1 LNEEDYFQNF
11 TSFLNSYSTAGTYQF
26 VFLKSLLYLPEEIDG
41 KKRQWGN
48 KKGWIKKN
56 GNTTEVDLQFLAIP
70 FMKYYWDMF
79 YKFRLVQSA
88 AKNQHGD
95 EDINIHKLFVEKK
108 GKKTIE
114 KKPPKHLK
122 DLEHDV
128 YEPMRKSVVKKSM
141 REVLRALNDKG
152 FWKKIPQTKRDPKTK
167 RKSGYL
173 TTKSLTFYQ
182 DQIDFFRKYRTILDT
197 AINFELTRHLE
208 KINPYNRNI
217 AKAVLIEIPRGN
229 LRKKENDEY
238 IKKYKKSKNF
248 TCFYCKCKKK
258 VGKGEP
264 ARDHVIPFDFV
275 LSDELY
281 NSVPSCKACNSEKSN
296 KLPHRKILDA
306 VIIRNREIKNKDN
319 YTEKEYRKLYN
330 HCKDV
335 YSKGRE
341 VFTFQKRNCS

>member
-1 LNEEDYFQNF
+1 
-11 TSFLNSYSTAGTYQF
+11 
-26 VFLKSLLYLPEEIDG
+26 
-41 KKRQWGN
+41 
-48 KKGWIKKN
+48 
-56 GNTTEVDLQFLAIP
+56 
-70 FMKYYWDMF
+70 
-79 YKFRLVQSA
+79 
-88 AKNQHGD
+88 
-95 EDINIHKLFVEKK
+95 
-108 GKKTIE
+108 
-114 KKPPKHLK
+114 
-122 DLEHDV
+122 
-128 YEPMRKSVVKKSM
+128 
-141 REVLRALNDKG
+141 
-152 FWKKIPQTKRDPKTK
+152 
-167 RKSGYL
+167 
-173 TTKSLTFYQ
+173 
-182 DQIDFFRKYRTILDT
+182 LDT